1 MAPRSLSQATSL
13 YRLAGGRA
21 LTAYLVPTEFDA
33 DTEIQLDSVTG
44 RLVTGSLRSDRPKWS
59 DHVTSLIGAPVDLPG
74 VHPFAV
80 LLVPLDSWTYALT
93 WGTGHLLLEDEL
105 VEQGFGLLFGIRRL
119 NEDRLGLIASAAL
132 DATARTTQTS
142 YPGGSDLSGFRLEPY
157 GELVTR
163 MAGSA
168 DLTGL
173 TYGKPYRIKVGDA
186 LWAPFAR
193 NPKALLADLRA
204 VGAVVDQPDEHSA
217 LRFVAQV
224 RRLPSHDPALPEL
237 NQRLAEALGGNDE
250 HGPLG
255 LAWPSEMVNEAEQAA
270 SFKLRGPW
278 DPIEIDGT
286 IELVDFIDT
295 FAELP
300 VEERLDA
307 LRRARV
313 TACLDDADSS
323 SPAGKW
329 FAFETSINHTR
340 FCYLQGKWFKIGE
353 NYVGQ
358 IRDQVAKLLS
368 RRANLAFPTWVPTRQ
383 QDDEHLFCR
392 QVAGQH
398 GYLCLD
404 KDFATTPLH
413 PRFELCDILGPG
425 NELVHVK
432 WLGRA
437 TAASHLFIQAQ
448 VSADALRDE
457 PEAMLQLVGK
467 IRNLDPERVLAA
479 PPDTVVLAAAGR
491 SWNVDS
497 LFTLSQIALLRLDR
511 TLRGQRMTLKFAD
524 IPFVPK
530 RKSRDQAA

>member
-1 MAPRSLSQATSL
+1 MGSRSFNPTSL
-13 YRLAGGRA
+13 YRMTGGRDLSDYVVA
-21 LTAYLVPTEFDA
+21 AGFDT
-33 DTEIQLDSVTG
+33 DTTVHLDGIAG
-44 RLVTGSLRSDRPKWS
+44 RLVTGALRSDRPKWA
-59 DHVTSLIGAPVDLPG
+59 DQVTSLTGGPAELPG

-93 WGTGHLLLEDEL
+93 WGSGHLLLEDEF

-119 NEDRLGLIASAAL
+119 NSERLGLVASAAL
-132 DATARTTQTS
+132 DASARTTQTS

-168 DLTGL
+168 DLHGL
-173 TYGKPYRIKVGDA
+173 TYGKSYRIKVGDA
-186 LWAPFAR
+186 LWAPFPTTAR
-193 NPKALLADLRA
+193 ELLADLRA

-224 RRLPSHDPALPEL
+224 RRLTSAEPHLPEL
-237 NQRLAEALGGNDE
+237 NRRLAEALGGDDH

-255 LAWPSEMVNEAEQAA
+255 LAWPTEMVNEVEQAGE
-270 SFKLRGPW
+270 FKIKGLGAAA
-278 DPIEIDGT
+278 EIDGS
-286 IELVDFIDT
+286 IELADFTDR
-295 FAELP
+295 FAEIP
-300 VEERLDA
+300 VDERIDVLRKAKVSAGEET
-307 LRRARV
+307 ARGV
-313 TACLDDADSS
+313 VAA
-323 SPAGKW
+323 KW
-329 FAFETSINHTR
+329 FAFETSIDHVR
-340 FCYLQGKWFKIGE
+340 YCYLQGKWFKIGE

-358 IRDQVAKLLS
+358 IHDQVAALLA
-368 RRANLAFPTWVPTRQ
+368 RRANLTFPVWRPTRQ
-383 QDDEHLFCR
+383 SDDEHKFC
-392 QVAGQH
+392 QQIAAQP

-404 KDFATTPLH
+404 KNFATTPLH
-413 PRFELCDILGPG
+413 PRFELCDVLGPDD
-425 NELVHVK
+425 ELVHVK

-437 TAASHLFIQAQ
+437 QAASHLFIQAQ

-467 IRNLDPERVLAA
+467 IRAADPDRTLTDV
-479 PPDTVVLAAAGR
+479 PDTVVLAGAGR
-491 SWNVDS
+491 PWNVAN

-530 RKSRDQAA
+530 RKPIRRAA

>member
-1 MAPRSLSQATSL
+1 MTPRSLCHATSL
-13 YRLAGGRA
+13 YRMAGGRD
-21 LTAYLVPTEFDA
+21 LTSYLVPTDFDS
-33 DTEIQLDSVTG
+33 DTDVRLDTVAC
-44 RLVTGSLRSDRPKWS
+44 RLVSGSLRSDRPKWAE
-59 DHVTSLIGAPVDLPG
+59 HVTSLTGEPADLPG

-93 WGTGHLLLEDEL
+93 WGAGHLLLEDEL

-119 NEDRLGLIASAAL
+119 NEERLGLVASAAL

-168 DLTGL
+168 DLSGL

-193 NPKALLADLRA
+193 DPKALLDDLRA

-224 RRLPSHDPALPEL
+224 RKLAPYDPALPEL
-237 NQRLAEALGGNDE
+237 NQRLGEALGGDE
-250 HGPLG
+250 RHGPLG
-255 LAWPSEMVNEAEQAA
+255 LAWPSEMVHEAEQATE
-270 SFKLRGPW
+270 FTLRTPVDTVVVDGP
-278 DPIEIDGT
+278 
-286 IELVDFIDT
+286 IELVDLTDH
-295 FAELP
+295 FAGIP
-300 VEERLDA
+300 SGDRMDV

-313 TACLDDADSS
+313 TASADDAERSS
-323 SPAGKW
+323 TAVKW
-329 FAFETSINHTR
+329 IAFETTVGHTR
-340 FCYLQGKWFKIGE
+340 FCFLQGKWFKIGE
-353 NYVGQ
+353 NYVDQ
-358 IRDQVAKLLS
+358 IHEQVARLLT
-368 RRANLAFPTWVPTRQ
+368 RRANLRFPTWVPTRQ
-383 QDDEHLFCR
+383 PDDEHQFCR
-392 QVAGQH
+392 QVAGQP

-404 KDFATTPLH
+404 KDFASTPLH
-413 PRFELCDILGPG
+413 PRFELCDVLGPD

-437 TAASHLFIQAQ
+437 QAASHLFIQAQ

-467 IRNLDPERVLAA
+467 IRDLDPERVLAA

-491 SWNVDS
+491 AWRVDS

-524 IPFVPK
+524 VPYVPK
-530 RKSRDQAA
+530 RKSRERAA